1 VRGEFYDGIP
11 LELLLFEEVRVLDP
25 THLRRSLRYRGALDI
40 EPEHAVEAALDPRR
54 LVGRDPSSRTGE
66 SIRVVGHSAGMG
78 RLLTVVLLPNR
89 HPPDGA
95 WQVATAW
102 PADKRARQVYQGL
115 WEVS

>member
-1 VRGEFYDGIP
+1 MSGEFYDGIP
-11 LELLLFEEVRVLDP
+11 LELLLFEEVRVPDP

-66 SIRVVGHSAGMG
+66 SIRVVGYSAGMG
-78 RLLTVVLLPNR
+78 RLLTVVLLPDR
-89 HPPDGA
+89 HPPDGV
-95 WQVATAW
+95 WQIATAW
-102 PADKRARQVYQGL
+102 PTDKRVRQAYQGL